1 MVTLLEEFH
10 HHMLKSYGGYVAKAF
25 FPELFPAA
33 KFYADLTGEVLK
45 IGPGYRMVF
54 GDGEPQKKF
63 EEGKQQVQLQLK
75 LVPNDLPAE
84 LGFSISPET

>member
-1 MVTLLEEFH
+1 
-10 HHMLKSYGGYVAKAF
+10 MLKSYGGYVAKAF